1 MKKTLTILAVL
12 LVAAFAVFAG
22 EEGNSITL
30 NSTVAP
36 AKDYLFTLAETN
48 APTSGK
54 YVITTSG
61 TASFEVT
68 SDNVVN
74 FGTNPAAIDIA
85 ITVSDWYGTALHEGN
100 AITIGTTV
108 AGTTL
113 PEGTTVA
120 VDTAKFTVDFDSNYN
135 EAFTVGTFSVS
146 WGAES
151 TLAADSYTAT
161 VTIAY
166 TQV

>member
-30 NSTVAP
+30 NSTVDP
-36 AKDYLFTLAETN
+36 VKDYLFTLA
-48 APTSGK
+48 S
-54 YVITTSG
+54 TSG
-61 TASFEVT
+61 TTFDAATAGTAAFKIT

-146 WGAES
+146 WADKS